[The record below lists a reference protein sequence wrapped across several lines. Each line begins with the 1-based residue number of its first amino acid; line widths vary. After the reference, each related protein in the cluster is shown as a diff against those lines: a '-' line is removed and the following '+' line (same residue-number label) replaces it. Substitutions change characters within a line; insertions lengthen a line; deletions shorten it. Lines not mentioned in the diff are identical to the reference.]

1 MGPSCPRHNYTP
13 EQHRFTSALKS
24 SHKKIIVLTFK
35 CSVIAS
41 FCSVVISPTLIRLG
55 RWSNEALSLVHTRV
69 VLGSGLLLTG
79 VPLPRPL
86 TTPLPHPFVGGSIK
100 PRDFA

>member
-1 MGPSCPRHNYTP
+1 M
-13 EQHRFTSALKS
+13 
-24 SHKKIIVLTFK
+24 LTLK
-35 CSVIAS
+35 CSVIS
-41 FCSVVISPTLIRLG
+41 SLCSLVISPTLIRLG

-86 TTPLPHPFVGGSIK
+86 TTPLPRPFVGGSSK